1 MSRLDTKLDQLFTY
15 APVLS
20 YKKDSK
26 FILMSDCHRG
36 QGNWGDNF
44 LPNQN
49 VFYGDVYKRQGLLN
63 PVREATWVMSFS
75 QSHKSSFA
83 LAMRSMVIY

>member
-49 VFYGDVYKRQGLLN
+49 VFTEPWNITMIMDLPILSWETG
-63 PVREATWVMSFS
+63 MSFG
-75 QSHKSSFA
+75 
-83 LAMRSMVIY
+83 RIVP

>member
-36 QGNWGDNF
+36 QGNWGDNCRTRTF
-44 LPNQN
+44 FTEPWNITMIMDLPILSWET
-49 VFYGDVYKRQGLLN
+49 G
-63 PVREATWVMSFS
+63 MSFGRI
-75 QSHKSSFA
+75 A
-83 LAMRSMVIY
+83 P

>member
-49 VFYGDVYKRQGLLN
+49 VFYG
-63 PVREATWVMSFS
+63 
-75 QSHKSSFA
+75 A
-83 LAMRSMVIY
+83 LEYY